1 MTEAQKIFEYVK
13 ENIRDMYSVSVWEN
27 GQVSSLQVMPANKTN
42 NIYSVS
48 KLFTVTA
55 LGFLYDEGKFLP
67 SEKIVD
73 IFADELIPDMDPKW
87 KDVTADMVM
96 RHRYGI
102 AQGFLDID
110 VEDINNYEK
119 VYGTRNDFLRI
130 IFSAKL
136 PLALDG
142 PSQYS
147 DAAYYLLSRV
157 VEKKSGMDL
166 QDYLRVKLFNPME
179 FEEFA
184 WSRCP
189 MGYSM
194 GATGLYLRCT
204 DMLKLGKLYLNKGIY
219 EGTRLLSEQ
228 WCDLTLERSYELAS
242 VHGGYA
248 KGGMGGQFLYVN
260 YRRSIVV
267 AWMGYEVEG
276 YSQKMGNLLD
286 RLYNSESDT

>member
-1 MTEAQKIFEYVK
+1 MTGTDTIFEYVK
-13 ENIRDMYSVSVWEN
+13 ANIPDMYSISVLEN
-27 GQVSSLQVMPANKTN
+27 GQISSLQVMPANKTN

-55 LGFLYDEGKFLP
+55 LGLLYDEGKFHP

-73 IFADELIPDMDPKW
+73 IFQDELIPNMDAKW
-87 KDVTADMVM
+87 NDVTADMVM

-102 AQGFLDID
+102 KQGFLDID
-110 VEDINNYEK
+110 VEDVNGYEAL
-119 VYGTRNDFLRI
+119 YGTRNDFLRI
-130 IFSAKL
+130 VFSAKL

-142 PSQYS
+142 PSRYS

-157 VEKKSGMDL
+157 VAKKAGMDL
-166 QDYLRVKLFNPME
+166 QDYLRIKLFNPMQ

-184 WSRCP
+184 WSHCP

-204 DMLKLGKLYLNKGIY
+204 DMLKLGQLYLNKGIY
-219 EGTRLLSEQ
+219 NGARLLSED
-228 WCDLTLERSYELAS
+228 WCDLTLERSYELS
-242 VHGGYA
+242 PVHGGYA

-260 YRRSIVV
+260 YLRNTVV
-267 AWMGYEVEG
+267 AWMGYEVDG
-276 YSQKMGNLLD
+276 YSKKMGDLLD
-286 RLYNSESDT
+286 RLYNSESDA